1 MTTVIIVRKAQ
12 DNPDEF
18 GIFILKPC
26 QAQNTDLCHLVPS
39 SQCGHCTLVR
49 KCHTEDQRAV
59 ESEELGAFWREP
71 EIAWTDDSRD
81 LVMMAE
87 DVMAGTDREGGYT
100 SVGVQPEKT

>member
-1 MTTVIIVRKAQ
+1 M
-12 DNPDEF
+12 
-18 GIFILKPC
+18 
-26 QAQNTDLCHLVPS
+26 
-39 SQCGHCTLVR
+39 
-49 KCHTEDQRAV
+49 